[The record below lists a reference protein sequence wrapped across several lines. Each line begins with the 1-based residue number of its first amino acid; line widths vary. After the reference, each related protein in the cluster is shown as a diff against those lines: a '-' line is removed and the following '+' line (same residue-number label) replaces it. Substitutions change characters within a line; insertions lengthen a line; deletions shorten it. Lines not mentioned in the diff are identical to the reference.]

1 MIGGATALPTI
12 IFDEIDTGTSGEIA
26 DRVGAVMKNMS
37 REMQVIG
44 ITHLPQIASK
54 GEIHFAV
61 YKKERDN
68 SVVTE
73 IGRLSSE
80 ERVGEIARML
90 SGAEVTEQAVAN
102 ARVMLETN

>member
-1 MIGGATALPTI
+1 
-12 IFDEIDTGTSGEIA
+12 
-26 DRVGAVMKNMS
+26 MKNMS
-37 REMQVIG
+37 RNAG
-44 ITHLPQIASK
+44 DRYHLSTADSLK
-54 GEIHFAV
+54 GNSLQSTE
-61 YKKERDN
+61 ERDN